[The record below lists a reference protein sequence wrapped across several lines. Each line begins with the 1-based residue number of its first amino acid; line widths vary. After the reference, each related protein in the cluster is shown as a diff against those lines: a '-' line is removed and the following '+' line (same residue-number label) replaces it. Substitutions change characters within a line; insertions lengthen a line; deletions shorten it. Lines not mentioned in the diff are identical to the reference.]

1 MKTAVLEFQ
10 RNRVKRQPPEAASV
24 DVVKTIAE
32 LRSVLRCVE
41 KAILAIEGLAVAQS
55 EQDTPAQRKS
65 AWSKKR
71 RSSIAKRNL
80 RVIAL
85 PRLPK
90 TREPEH
96 PTPDVAD
103 PRYLTI
109 GS

>member
-1 MKTAVLEFQ
+1 MKSAVLEFQ
-10 RNRVKRQPPEAASV
+10 RNRVKRQLSEAAPV
-24 DVVKTIAE
+24 DVVETIAE

-41 KAILAIEGLAVAQS
+41 KAILAIEGLAFAQS
-55 EQDTPAQRKS
+55 EEDAPEQRKS

-71 RSSIAKRNL
+71 RLSNAKRSR
-80 RVIAL
+80 RVMAL
-85 PRLPK
+85 PRLLE

-103 PRYLTI
+103 PRYLTT